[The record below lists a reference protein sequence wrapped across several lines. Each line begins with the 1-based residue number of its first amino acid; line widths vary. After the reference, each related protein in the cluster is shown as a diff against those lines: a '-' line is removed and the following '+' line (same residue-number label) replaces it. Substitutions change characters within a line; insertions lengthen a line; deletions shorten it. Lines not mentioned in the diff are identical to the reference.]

1 MSPPSLSGAGV
12 LQLWVIFLSLKN
24 SYKSWCHP
32 DKCFIAC
39 PSGTNVFFCQ
49 RPGRGVKKQLPGSL
63 SLLRPAQLTAC
74 SFYHEN
80 NFFAKC
86 FLQVLP
92 RSFKLTLIRILF
104 YGGGS
109 WPKSNVTPFLSKTKW
124 CQKIHRFGP
133 KPPQLW
139 WIVFFLSLSGKI
151 FSYPPKL
158 GRESDPLSL
167 TPLKPGGFQWHHV
180 IFSPLCPSAS
190 GLCLNSC
197 LWAIFC

>member
-1 MSPPSLSGAGV
+1 MCAWMSPPSLSGAG
-12 LQLWVIFLSLKN
+12 LLWLWVIFLSLKN

-49 RPGRGVKKQLPGSL
+49 RPGRGVKKQPPGSL
-63 SLLRPAQLTAC
+63 SLLRPAQLTVC

-92 RSFKLTLIRILF
+92 RSIKLTLIGILF

-124 CQKIHRFGP
+124 CLKIHRFGP
-133 KPPQLW
+133 KPPNYDEQFF
-139 WIVFFLSLSGKI
+139 FFLYQAKSLVSHRSWAGRLI
-151 FSYPPKL
+151 LSVWLLSTQEAFS
-158 GRESDPLSL
+158 DT
-167 TPLKPGGFQWHHV
+167 TPS
-180 IFSPLCPSAS
+180 SPLYARLPQDCV
-190 GLCLNSC
+190 
-197 LWAIFC
+197 